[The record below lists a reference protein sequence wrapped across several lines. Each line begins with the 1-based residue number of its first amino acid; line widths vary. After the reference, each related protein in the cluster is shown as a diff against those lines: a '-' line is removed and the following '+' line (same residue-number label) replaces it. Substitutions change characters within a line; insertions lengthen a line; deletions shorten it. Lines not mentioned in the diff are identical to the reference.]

1 MSFLP
6 WVRIVL
12 NDETIMGMKRDD
24 FVGKPRPNRAGK
36 KLDALTALFQ
46 VFSKEKSQVQ
56 AGVMAV
62 QAEEEE
68 EEEEESTAAAGD
80 LTVTFEENHFSLKK
94 MKTTKKKST
103 TDL

>member
-36 KLDALTALFQ
+36 KQSRVITA
-46 VFSKEKSQVQ
+46 Q
-56 AGVMAV
+56 AGK
-62 QAEEEE
+62 EEEDD
-68 EEEEESTAAAGD
+68 TAS
-80 LTVTFEENHFSLKK
+80 SL
-94 MKTTKKKST
+94 
-103 TDL
+103 